1 MLILIL
7 GKANMVVFLGRTGNA
22 FTLSSPSSVKSCPNT
37 TDMGLAAFMSSQLP
51 GVTPSICAL
60 IVSLWLA
67 VFKLALKVSCISDCD
82 KLGMDC
88 LPVRLNRNLLCQ
100 VVVLS
105 WHSHQESDACK
116 CEY

>member
-1 MLILIL
+1 
-7 GKANMVVFLGRTGNA
+7 
-22 FTLSSPSSVKSCPNT
+22 
-37 TDMGLAAFMSSQLP
+37 LP

-67 VFKLALKVSCISDCD
+67 VLKFVLKVNCISDYNNIG
-82 KLGMDC
+82 LDC

-105 WHSHQESDACK
+105 WHSHQENDACK
-116 CEY
+116 CKH